1 MSNESGRAE
10 SSSWTALR
18 DLALCLSWANL
29 CYLRIWSELL
39 TYTEPDLFTMVSEP
53 ARSHYLA
60 ALAGM
65 TGLGFAAWI
74 VVTLARRAP
83 HGWRWRALRWAAVV
97 AMVIPLNAL
106 RIVASDQFPWLYA
119 YLRQPLVGQVG
130 VSGVA
135 ILAALLTAGALAV
148 VWRFRK
154 GLVRLPARVALVFV
168 PLVPVTAGHALW
180 YAFQSA
186 ARAESAARE
195 ERSTVPPAG
204 IRHRHGPRVV
214 WVLFDE
220 WDYRLTF
227 EARPAGLEL
236 PELDHWRRAALVA
249 TRAFPPS
256 DQTIASVSAL
266 LTGMAVAG
274 VTPVS
279 RNQALLFPV
288 EGGPPVAWSDAPNVF
303 RDARQMDAPA
313 AVVGWALPYC
323 RLYGRELAA
332 CAWWETSIRRISKGD
347 TIGPIAVAQW
357 RSMVETAVLSP
368 FGLSAVARD
377 HYRTWR
383 AMMDAAVRAAADPSL
398 RLVFIHLPV
407 PHAPYFYDRATGRFD
422 RGNSL
427 ARGYLDHLVLV
438 DHSVRRLRR
447 ALEEAG
453 LLETTAVLLSS
464 DHGFR
469 SARGLGAEPDRRVPY
484 LLRFGEAAVEYARP
498 FNTLLTRELVRAIL
512 RGEVSDA
519 AGAALWLD
527 RQSHE
532 EQSSRQISHRIPS
545 AP

>member
-1 MSNESGRAE
+1 
-10 SSSWTALR
+10 
-18 DLALCLSWANL
+18 LSWANL

-39 TYTEPDLFTMVSEP
+39 TYTEADLFTMASEP
-53 ARSHYLA
+53 DRSHYLA

-65 TGLGFAAWI
+65 TALGIGAWV

-83 HGWRWRALRWAAVV
+83 GGWAWRAVRWVAVV
-97 AMVIPLNAL
+97 AMAIPLNAL
-106 RIVASDQFPWLYA
+106 RIVVSDQFPWLYA

-135 ILAALLTAGALAV
+135 AVAALLAGGALV
-148 VWRFRK
+148 VAWRFQK
-154 GLVRLPARVALVFV
+154 AVVRLPSRVALVFV

-180 YAFQSA
+180 HAFASSPQAEPAARQQRPAASAAAFQY
-186 ARAESAARE
+186 R
-195 ERSTVPPAG
+195 P
-204 IRHRHGPRVV
+204 GPRVV

-236 PELDHWRRAALVA
+236 PELDRWRRTSLFA

-256 DQTIASVSAL
+256 DQTITSVGAL
-266 LTGMAVAG
+266 LTGRAMAR

-279 RNQALLFPV
+279 RGQALLVPA
-288 EGGPPVAWSDAPNVF
+288 GGEPPAAWSEAPSVF
-303 RDARQMDAPA
+303 RDALEMGAPA

-323 RLYGRELAA
+323 RLYGRDLAE

-347 TIGPIAVAQW
+347 TTAAIAVAQL
-357 RSMVETAVLSP
+357 RSTVETAAFSP
-368 FGLSAVARD
+368 FRQSAVAQH

-383 AMMDAAVRAAADPSL
+383 TMLEAAVRTAANPSL

-422 RGNSL
+422 RGNSV

-438 DHSVRRLRR
+438 DHSVRQLRQ
-447 ALEEAG
+447 ALEGSG
-453 LLETTAVLLSS
+453 LQEKTAVVLTS

-469 SARGLGAEPDRRVPY
+469 SARALGTAPDRRVPY
-484 LLRFGEAAVEYARP
+484 LLRLGGAGVEYARP
-498 FNTLLTRELVRAIL
+498 LDTIVTRELVGAIL
-512 RGEVSDA
+512 RGEVTDTA
-519 AGAALWLD
+519 QAALWLD
-527 RQSHE
+527 RRSSE
-532 EQSSRQISHRIPS
+532 EQISRQVSRRIP
-545 AP
+545 

>member
-1 MSNESGRAE
+1 
-10 SSSWTALR
+10 
-18 DLALCLSWANL
+18 
-29 CYLRIWSELL
+29 
-39 TYTEPDLFTMVSEP
+39 
-53 ARSHYLA
+53 
-60 ALAGM
+60 
-65 TGLGFAAWI
+65 
-74 VVTLARRAP
+74 
-83 HGWRWRALRWAAVV
+83 
-97 AMVIPLNAL
+97 
-106 RIVASDQFPWLYA
+106 
-119 YLRQPLVGQVG
+119 
-130 VSGVA
+130 
-135 ILAALLTAGALAV
+135 
-148 VWRFRK
+148 
-154 GLVRLPARVALVFV
+154 
-168 PLVPVTAGHALW
+168 
-180 YAFQSA
+180 
-186 ARAESAARE
+186 
-195 ERSTVPPAG
+195 
-204 IRHRHGPRVV
+204 
-214 WVLFDE
+214 
-220 WDYRLTF
+220 
-227 EARPAGLEL
+227 
-236 PELDHWRRAALVA
+236 
-249 TRAFPPS
+249 
-256 DQTIASVSAL
+256 
-266 LTGMAVAG
+266 
-274 VTPVS
+274 
-279 RNQALLFPV
+279 
-288 EGGPPVAWSDAPNVF
+288 
-303 RDARQMDAPA
+303 
-313 AVVGWALPYC
+313 VGWALPYC
-323 RLYGRELAA
+323 RLYGRELAT

-498 FNTLLTRELVRAIL
+498 FNTILTRELVRAIL

-527 RQSHE
+527 RQSRE